1 MPNALYHV
9 RGLVRAIGWP
19 AAIDLLARRC
29 LGLQRPISI
38 KVRGLSGTLEVAPTD
53 SDLFVLSQI
62 FGWREYATDNATAQ
76 QLHHVSS
83 RWKANGISPLI
94 IDGGANVGYS
104 ALFFA
109 ELFPE
114 ATIVALEPDPKTF
127 GRLCRN
133 CQGHPKIKPLQAA
146 LWRDTNGVKLQTGEH
161 GSWSHHLGR
170 DGLEVPSTTL
180 RAVMAA
186 HSISRLLILKL
197 DIEGSE
203 KEVIEADPGV
213 VSSAMCIMIE
223 PHDFMQP
230 GRGCLTPLFAAVADK
245 QVDTVI
251 SGENLFLFSP
261 EVRGTLLASNSC

>member
-9 RGLVRAIGWP
+9 KGLARAIGWS
-19 AAIDLLARRC
+19 AAINLLARRC
-29 LGLQRPISI
+29 LGLHRPISI
-38 KVRGLSGTLEVAPTD
+38 KVRGLSGTIEVGPTD

-62 FGWREYATDNATAQ
+62 FGWREYATDNATTQ
-76 QLHHVSS
+76 QLHRVSAD
-83 RWKANGISPLI
+83 WKTNGISPFI

-109 ELFPE
+109 GTFPE
-114 ATIVALEPDPKTF
+114 ATVVALEPDPQTF
-127 GRLCRN
+127 ERLCRN
-133 CQGHPKIKPLQAA
+133 CQGHPKIKPVQAA
-146 LWRDTNGVKLQTGEH
+146 LWRDANGVRLQTGEH

-180 RAVMAA
+180 RAVMA
-186 HSISRLLILKL
+186 SDPTSRLLILKL

-213 VSSAMCIMIE
+213 VCSAMCIMIE
-223 PHDFMQP
+223 PHDFMRP
-230 GRGCLTPLFAAVADK
+230 GLACLTPLFAALAGK

-251 SGENLFLFSP
+251 NGENLFLFSP
-261 EVRGTLLASNSC
+261 EIRGAFLAGSSC